1 MNMQHYAA
9 PMKFITICANRQQ
22 NVRNAGLSMWQCI
35 PNIEIFMLFLTFL
48 KLLDDSRKKSQ
59 MYI

>member
-22 NVRNAGLSMWQCI
+22 NVRNAGLSMWQFI
-35 PNIEIFMLFLTFL
+35 PYLIFILFLTFL
-48 KLLDDSRKKSQ
+48 KLLDDRRKKSQ